1 MITNRYSRT
10 INKERYTDM
19 NEDDNIV
26 AAYSIISCGFI
37 AMVWVIVLVVCSL
50 FISCKT
56 VERENIVIKNDTVR
70 IYSQH
75 KDSVVFRDSV
85 FVHLYE
91 RGDTVY
97 HITERWNVEYRDRI
111 HTDTVYKVREV
122 QAQSKEVAEKKD
134 PWYDDFLTKVLLC
147 LLAGVILIGAIKM
160 FNNK

>member
-1 MITNRYSRT
+1 
-10 INKERYTDM
+10 M

-56 VERENIVIKNDTVR
+56 VERENIVNKTDTVR

-75 KDSVVFRDSV
+75 KDSVVYRDSV

-91 RGDTVY
+91 KGDTIY
-97 HITERWNVEYRDRI
+97 HVTERWNVQYRDRI

-122 QAQSKEVAEKKD
+122 QAQSKEVVEKKD
-134 PWYDDFLTKVLLC
+134 PWYDRFLTRVLLC
-147 LLAGVILIGAIKM
+147 LLAGIIFIGVVKLM
-160 FNNK
+160 GTKVLH